1 MRAVLLSLLLVLHP
15 CAALALTRE
24 NVTIFTANDTLKS
37 CYRNPVLVTLSS
49 GDLLCFI
56 EERFRGASW
65 TPNERGD
72 HSCSDNGGGH
82 NLGFSRSVD
91 QGRTWSPI
99 IRLAGNITNLKQG
112 GVDFT
117 NNAAVVMKL
126 PNGSERILWQGGTQN
141 NPSKV
146 EHGRIFQRTS
156 DDGGLT
162 WSKPTDITY
171 AAASVGFAG
180 GTPGPGTGIQ
190 LPDGKIAFCAWG
202 NNASVPFKKP
212 GWGLAVNFANFIT
225 WSDDYGK
232 TWHATEPVGA
242 RGWNECFIAVL
253 PRNHSSGYSVLEIA
267 RRVRP
272 DSSVPPPYAYPPH
285 TYAAVRFSAD
295 FQTRSPIVTLDPH
308 VETPVCE
315 GSLLVH
321 GNDVYF
327 SHPQSTSSR
336 TNLTIHKSED
346 GGSGFGY
353 SLSNC
358 RDAVLNTT
366 HSPSHSLNHPPTH

>member
-1 MRAVLLSLLLVLHP
+1 M
-15 CAALALTRE
+15 
-24 NVTIFTANDTLKS
+24 
-37 CYRNPVLVTLSS
+37 
-49 GDLLCFI
+49 
-56 EERFRGASW
+56 
-65 TPNERGD
+65 
-72 HSCSDNGGGH
+72 
-82 NLGFSRSVD
+82 
-91 QGRTWSPI
+91 
-99 IRLAGNITNLKQG
+99 
-112 GVDFT
+112 
-117 NNAAVVMKL
+117 
-126 PNGSERILWQGGTQN
+126 
-141 NPSKV
+141 
-146 EHGRIFQRTS
+146 
-156 DDGGLT
+156 
-162 WSKPTDITY
+162 
-171 AAASVGFAG
+171 
-180 GTPGPGTGIQ
+180 
-190 LPDGKIAFCAWG
+190 
-202 NNASVPFKKP
+202 PFKKP

-232 TWHATEPVGA
+232 TWHATQPVGA

-253 PRNHSSGYSVLEIA
+253 PGNHSSVYSVLEIA

-346 GGSGFGY
+346 GGRTFNSSVLIWGEGSGY
-353 SLSNC
+353 SALTEVEDGLGIAFNQWPNSDPKSS
-358 RDAVLNTT
+358 RDGPGQYIRFVRVPWTEF
-366 HSPSHSLNHPPTH
+366 